1 MKGKIW
7 FLGKFEAEVHKEKL
21 RTSPLVQGGLAI
33 PIKIS
38 VTGDEPE
45 KLSSLVAKVKEAE
58 YFLTGEYVDNSKNIL
73 QELGMEEDEYDDND
87 VEFHMKT
94 FDNKEIQML

>member
-1 MKGKIW
+1 M
-7 FLGKFEAEVHKEKL
+7 GKFEAEVHKEKL
-21 RTSPLVQGGLAI
+21 VTSPLVQDGLAI

-73 QELGMEEDEYDDND
+73 QELGIEEDEYDDND

>member
-58 YFLTGEYVDNSKNIL
+58 YFLTR
-73 QELGMEEDEYDDND
+73 EEDEYDDND

-94 FDNKEIQML
+94 FDNEEIQML

>member
-1 MKGKIW
+1 MD
-7 FLGKFEAEVHKEKL
+7 KFEAEVHKEKL

-58 YFLTGEYVDNSKNIL
+58 YFLTR
-73 QELGMEEDEYDDND
+73 EEDEYDDND

-94 FDNKEIQML
+94 FDNEEIQML

>member
-1 MKGKIW
+1 M
-7 FLGKFEAEVHKEKL
+7 GKFEAEVHKEKL

-58 YFLTGEYVDNSKNIL
+58 YFLTR
-73 QELGMEEDEYDDND
+73 EEDEYDDND
-87 VEFHMKT
+87 VGFHMKT
-94 FDNKEIQML
+94 FDNEEIQML

>member
-1 MKGKIW
+1 M
-7 FLGKFEAEVHKEKL
+7 GKFEAEVHKEKL

-38 VTGDEPE
+38 VTGEEPK

-58 YFLTGEYVDNSKNIL
+58 YFLTR
-73 QELGMEEDEYDDND
+73 EEDEYDDND

-94 FDNKEIQML
+94 FDNEEIQML

>member
-1 MKGKIW
+1 M
-7 FLGKFEAEVHKEKL
+7 GKFEAEVHKEKL

-58 YFLTGEYVDNSKNIL
+58 YFLTR
-73 QELGMEEDEYDDND
+73 EEDEYDDND
-87 VEFHMKT
+87 VEFHVKT
-94 FDNKEIQML
+94 FDNEEIQML